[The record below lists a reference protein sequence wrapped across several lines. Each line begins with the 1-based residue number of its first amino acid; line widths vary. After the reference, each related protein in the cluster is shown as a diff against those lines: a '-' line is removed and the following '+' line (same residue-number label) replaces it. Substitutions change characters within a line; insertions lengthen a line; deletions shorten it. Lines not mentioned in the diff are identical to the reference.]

1 MINNMSLKDK
11 IENTQTFKKMNGVR
25 KSIYSKSVI
34 KKQVEFA
41 LTMIGLKGFDFWV
54 KNTSP
59 SSMLKGIVEDLINNQ
74 KAI

>member
-11 IENTQTFKKMNGVR
+11 IENTPTFKKMDGVQ
-25 KSIYSKSVI
+25 KSIYGTPAI

-41 LTMIGLKGFDFWV
+41 LTMIGLKGFVFWV